1 MGKEEGMKDEDEQR
15 WAVGKRDK
23 VCPSPNKE
31 IEYFNASLSQYFDG
45 SQLIETLPALLLT
58 SLQEF

>member
-1 MGKEEGMKDEDEQR
+1 MKDEDEQR